1 MDKTFFMQKNPDG
14 FGTASGGPPL
24 QRFVF
29 PGRDPALDITT
40 CYGYNPGYNETMKK
54 KILLIHSGGT
64 IGMTRDSR
72 SGVLRPDMFHDS
84 LLKVIPE
91 ISTIADMEVE
101 IPFVLDSAE
110 LNFQHWQQLAAIIKK
125 RVDDIDGVVITHG
138 TDTLAYTA
146 SALSYMLP
154 DIPIPVILTGA
165 QRPLEE
171 LRSDARN
178 NLINAVELATAE
190 IPEVAI
196 FFDYKLLR
204 GNRTSKSHVN
214 SFDAFVS
221 PNYPLL
227 AEVGINIEIYRAN
240 LLTPGDHFEVRERFS
255 DSLAVFKFFPGCN
268 SEYFQPGA
276 DTRAILLIAFGAGTV
291 PMQSGNLPARI
302 GQWLAAGKVVV
313 LTSEARGGM
322 IAPRLYESGNQLL
335 EMGVISA
342 ADMTFEATVTKLMFL
357 LGQYDRPD
365 LISSHFQKSLA
376 GELTVLQ

>member
-1 MDKTFFMQKNPDG
+1 
-14 FGTASGGPPL
+14 
-24 QRFVF
+24 
-29 PGRDPALDITT
+29 
-40 CYGYNPGYNETMKK
+40 MKK
-54 KILLIHSGGT
+54 KILLIHTGGT
-64 IGMTRDSR
+64 IGMTRDSQ
-72 SGVLRPDMFHDS
+72 SGVLRPDMFYAG

-110 LNFQHWQQLAAIIKK
+110 LNFRHWQQLAAIIH
-125 RVDDIDGVVITHG
+125 RRAAAIDGVVITHG
-138 TDTLAYTA
+138 TDTMAYTA

-178 NLINAVELATAE
+178 NLINAVELATAV

-196 FFDYKLLR
+196 FFDYKLMR

-227 AEVGINIEIYRAN
+227 AEVGINIEIYRAI
-240 LLTPGDHFEVRERFS
+240 LFKPGQRFELRERFA

-268 SEYFQPGA
+268 SDYFQPGPA
-276 DTRAILLIAFGAGTV
+276 IRAILLIAFGAGTV
-291 PMQSGNLPARI
+291 PLHSGNLPARI
-302 GQWLAAGKVVV
+302 EQWLEAGKVVV
-313 LTSEARGGM
+313 LASEARGGT
-322 IAPRLYESGNQLL
+322 IEPCLYESGTRLL

-342 ADMTFEATVTKLMFL
+342 ADMTFEATVTKIMFL
-357 LGQYDRPD
+357 LGQHDRPEMV
-365 LISSHFQKSLA
+365 SSHFQQSLA
-376 GELTVLQ
+376 GEMTVLQ

>member
-1 MDKTFFMQKNPDG
+1 
-14 FGTASGGPPL
+14 
-24 QRFVF
+24 
-29 PGRDPALDITT
+29 
-40 CYGYNPGYNETMKK
+40 MKK

-64 IGMTRDSR
+64 IGMTRDSQ
-72 SGVLRPDMFHDS
+72 SGMLRPDMFYAS

-110 LNFQHWQQLAAIIKK
+110 LNFQHWQKLATIIKN
-125 RVDDIDGVVITHG
+125 RIAEVDGVVITHG

-146 SALSYMLP
+146 SALSYMLQN
-154 DIPIPVILTGA
+154 IPIPVILTGA

-196 FFDYKLLR
+196 FFDYKLMR

-214 SFDAFVS
+214 FFDAFVS

-240 LLTPGDHFEVRERFS
+240 LLEPGAHFGVCERF
-255 DSLAVFKFFPGCN
+255 DNALAVFKFFPGCN
-268 SEYFQPGA
+268 SEYFQPGPA
-276 DTRAILLIAFGAGTV
+276 TRAVLLIAFGAGTI
-291 PMQSGNLPARI
+291 PLQSGNLPARI
-302 GQWLAAGKVVV
+302 EQWLKAGKVVV
-313 LTSEARGGM
+313 LASEASGGT
-322 IAPRLYESGNQLL
+322 IAPRLYESGNRLL

-342 ADMTFEATVTKLMFL
+342 GDMTFEATATKLMFL
-357 LGQYDRPD
+357 LGQYDQPA
-365 LISSHFQKSLA
+365 LIQKNFQKSLA
-376 GELTVLQ
+376 GEMTVLQ